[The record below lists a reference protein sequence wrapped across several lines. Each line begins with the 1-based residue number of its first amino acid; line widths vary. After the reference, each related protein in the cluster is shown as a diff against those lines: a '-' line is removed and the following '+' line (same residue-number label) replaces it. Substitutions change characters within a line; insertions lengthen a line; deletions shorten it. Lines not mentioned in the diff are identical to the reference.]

1 MIFCICWQVL
11 YNYGMATPGMNLSP
25 EELDQYRLT
34 ARSRQT
40 ARILEVKAR
49 MEKAWALA
57 RQAAKLLREQYQAQR
72 VVAFGS
78 LLHETSFT
86 QWSDVDIAAWGIPP
100 EQTFRAIDAVMDLD
114 SSIVV
119 NLVDVNTCAL
129 SLLEAIE
136 QEAVDL

>member
-1 MIFCICWQVL
+1 MDI
-11 YNYGMATPGMNLSP
+11 SP
-25 EELDQYRLT
+25 DQLEQY
-34 ARSRQT
+34 RQT
-40 ARILEVKAR
+40 ARDRQNARVSEAKAR
-49 MEKAWALA
+49 MEKAWALV
-57 RQAAKLLREQYQAQR
+57 REAAKLLREQYQAQR

-114 SSIVV
+114 SSIAV

-136 QEAVDL
+136 QEAMDL